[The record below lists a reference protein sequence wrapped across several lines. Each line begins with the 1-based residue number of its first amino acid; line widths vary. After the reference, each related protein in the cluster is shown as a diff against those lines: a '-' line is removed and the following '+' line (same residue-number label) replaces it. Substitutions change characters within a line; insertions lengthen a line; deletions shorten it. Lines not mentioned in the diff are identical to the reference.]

1 MGNYASGD
9 QRAATVS
16 FSKNCFLIIL
26 PATAR
31 ILREPPG
38 ADPHAGWCGGWGGD
52 PPGYPISRL
61 WAVYTRNYIDFELSL
76 VGMKSKAIH
85 GSSPITHASLPGAI
99 SNAHPDSISALFPD
113 ESWTIIRPETI

>member
-1 MGNYASGD
+1 MENYASGD

-52 PPGYPISRL
+52 PPGYPMYARHGRKLMGCKSPVYEPGQCRETSIQTL
-61 WAVYTRNYIDFELSL
+61 AEGKGVAVR
-76 VGMKSKAIH
+76 
-85 GSSPITHASLPGAI
+85 
-99 SNAHPDSISALFPD
+99 
-113 ESWTIIRPETI
+113 

>member
-52 PPGYPISRL
+52 PPGYPIVLYLFLRIFFHTNRPVKNITSN
-61 WAVYTRNYIDFELSL
+61 T
-76 VGMKSKAIH
+76 MK
-85 GSSPITHASLPGAI
+85 PGKK
-99 SNAHPDSISALFPD
+99 
-113 ESWTIIRPETI
+113 